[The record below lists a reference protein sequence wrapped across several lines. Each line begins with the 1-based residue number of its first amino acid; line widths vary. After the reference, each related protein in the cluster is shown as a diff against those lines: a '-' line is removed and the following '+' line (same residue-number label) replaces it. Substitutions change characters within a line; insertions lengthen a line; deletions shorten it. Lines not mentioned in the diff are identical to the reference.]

1 MAAPTPSRRL
11 AALKRELARV
21 VDPDRAGYRAWFKTG
36 KGEYAESDKFIGVPM
51 PAQRIIAEK
60 YSAMTLDEIEKLLE
74 SPIHEHRYTGL
85 LILVAQYE
93 TGDAGVQ
100 KRIFDFYL
108 KHTGRIN
115 SWDLVD
121 TSAHYIVGEHL
132 LSRSRRVLYHLSK
145 SSEWWERRIAMVAT
159 AAFIDRGDLEDTF
172 SIAARLLG
180 DKHDLVHKAIGWML
194 REAGTHSRARLLDF
208 LKQNYSRMPRT
219 TLRYA
224 IEHFPEAQRKRA
236 LKGLFA

>member
-60 YSAMTLDEIEKLLE
+60 YSALTLHEIEKLLE

-93 TGDAGVQ
+93 TGDAGVR
-100 KRIFDFYL
+100 KRIFDFISGTL
-108 KHTGRIN
+108 
-115 SWDLVD
+115 
-121 TSAHYIVGEHL
+121 
-132 LSRSRRVLYHLSK
+132 
-145 SSEWWERRIAMVAT
+145 
-159 AAFIDRGDLEDTF
+159 AAST
-172 SIAARLLG
+172 
-180 DKHDLVHKAIGWML
+180 
-194 REAGTHSRARLLDF
+194 AGTWWILLRPISWESMCSLDRAVSSIVSLNHQNGGSAGSRWSQL
-208 LKQNYSRMPRT
+208 P
-219 TLRYA
+219 
-224 IEHFPEAQRKRA
+224 P
-236 LKGLFA
+236 